1 MSANMKDLLEF
12 SKELHA
18 VGGLSDEKMSRIT
31 ARAKANEL
39 SKRIPKIQPMS
50 GEEIRAVRAK
60 YGMSQ
65 AVLASTMGMTVA
77 SVSKWERGEIKPS
90 GPALRL
96 LNTLAAK
103 GPDIFTC

>member
-1 MSANMKDLLEF
+1 MSADMKDLLNF

-18 VGGLSDEKMSRIT
+18 AGGLSNEKMARIS
-31 ARAKANEL
+31 ARAKSQEL
-39 SKRIPKIQPMS
+39 SKRIPKVQPMT
-50 GEEIRAVRAK
+50 GEDIRAVRAK

-65 AVLASTMGMTVA
+65 AVLAITMGMTVA

-103 GPDIFTC
+103 GPDVFAK

>member
-1 MSANMKDLLEF
+1 MSATMQELLEF

-18 VGGLSDEKMSRIT
+18 AGGLSDEKMSRIT
-31 ARAKANEL
+31 ARARANEL
-39 SKRIPKIQPMS
+39 SKRIPKVQPMT
-50 GEEIRAVRAK
+50 GEDIRAVRAK

-65 AVLASTMGMTVA
+65 AVLATAMGMTVA

-103 GPDIFTC
+103 GPDIFTY